1 MSIKGRITRAVSLHY
16 VLWFLMFMAL
26 VAMTFTAWGAYLVL
40 AEHVTQAA
48 AAFITGGGVVGAML
62 IVVFIAWLCLRPKN
76 PPIQQ
81 LATDDSPE
89 RHMSQPEAFIEQQL
103 RPYIGDRATR
113 WVQQNPGL
121 LTVGALSTGV
131 ILAASPG
138 LRRTLTLAA
147 KPILIRKGMSAL
159 TGGDD

>member
-1 MSIKGRITRAVSLHY
+1 
-16 VLWFLMFMAL
+16 MFMAL
-26 VAMTFTAWGAYLVL
+26 VAMTFTAWGAYLLL
-40 AEHVTQAA
+40 ANHFSQAV
-48 AAFITGGGVVGAML
+48 AAFVTGGGVVGAML
-62 IVVFIAWLCLRPKN
+62 IVVFLAWLCLRPKD
-76 PPIQQ
+76 PPIKH
-81 LATDDSPE
+81 LAPDDASE
-89 RHMSQPEAFIEQQL
+89 RHLSQPEAFIEQHL

-121 LTVGALSTGV
+121 LTIGALSTGV

-138 LRRTLTLAA
+138 LRRTLSTAA